1 MEDLEDSE
9 IQFSEWT
16 DSLDDELME
25 TEDRTTQE
33 NIQLITSR
41 PFQSEIERSVISRGI
56 KACSLRNLKY
66 RKLKYFYG
74 LIFVRFFEDS
84 KYKLCLFSC

>member
-33 NIQLITSR
+33 NIQLITNR
-41 PFQSEIERSVISRGI
+41 PFQSEIERNVISRG
-56 KACSLRNLKY
+56 
-66 RKLKYFYG
+66 KL
-74 LIFVRFFEDS
+74 
-84 KYKLCLFSC
+84 

>member
-25 TEDRTTQE
+25 TEDRTTQG

-41 PFQSEIERSVISRGI
+41 PFQSEIERRGI
-56 KACSLRNLKY
+56 KACSLRNLRY
-66 RKLKYFYG
+66 RKLVKYFYG
-74 LIFVRFFEDS
+74 LIFVRCFEDS
-84 KYKLCLFSC
+84 KYKLSLFSC